1 MSEVVRYFD
10 AGDEVRRIV
19 ENDKTKWQSTGP
31 GRFDRKRVSV
41 RRWLT
46 IERYNGSE
54 WVEVEEMGDYVT
66 PKDAPH
72 R

>member
-1 MSEVVRYFD
+1 MTVVRYFD
-10 AGDEVRRIV
+10 TGDETRRIV
-19 ENDKTKWQSTGP
+19 EHRRTKKVSTGD
-31 GRFDRKRVSV
+31 GRFDYDIVTD

-54 WVEVEEMGDYVT
+54 WVEVEEMGDYVE
-66 PKDAPH
+66 PKNAPH